1 MDRDQPSLD
10 DLLTEAGIN
19 TIQRN
24 LCMVFNNADS
34 AAVMLVA
41 RNMAEDMT
49 QAQSFLRKTC
59 EDVLLETAITDA
71 HQHVNLVFKNR
82 NTSSASASR
91 FLALTYPES
100 SMVIAVFD
108 TGVATELDKKVFS
121 ACLDRT
127 NIHPTV
133 GIHPRLACSIT
144 IEVLDEVVKFIMEN
158 IGKVCAIGEVGLDTK
173 WASKGVDL
181 QSQKDLLKIF
191 ALLAR
196 FTGLPLILHLRTS
209 HNAQF
214 NAVHDAVVVLQEANL
229 SKDHPINI
237 HAWGGKLDDAEHF
250 LKAFPNT
257 FFGIGK
263 LIKSLDSVAEVA
275 VKLPLDRLLVETD
288 SPHMGT
294 LREGSNFV
302 KIMAEKRNIAP
313 IELLRAM
320 RKNMETLLKPLCS
333 GSSDASIVTSAITEW
348 AMRKTT
354 LDTAAAKRFVDSNT

>member
-1 MDRDQPSLD
+1 MDHDEPSLD
-10 DLLTEAGIN
+10 DLLKEAGIN

-24 LCMVFNNADS
+24 LSMVFNNANS
-34 AAVMLVA
+34 AAMMLVA
-41 RNMAEDMT
+41 RNMAVDMT
-49 QAQSFLRKTC
+49 MAQDLLRKTC

-71 HQHVNLVFKNR
+71 HQHVNLLFKNR
-82 NTSSASASR
+82 NTSSASR

-133 GIHPRLACSIT
+133 GIHPRLACRIT

-196 FTGLPLILHLRTS
+196 FTGPPLILHLRTS

-237 HAWGGKLDDAEHF
+237 TW
-250 LKAFPNT
+250 
-257 FFGIGK
+257 
-263 LIKSLDSVAEVA
+263 SY
-275 VKLPLDRLLVETD
+275 
-288 SPHMGT
+288 
-294 LREGSNFV
+294 
-302 KIMAEKRNIAP
+302 
-313 IELLRAM
+313 
-320 RKNMETLLKPLCS
+320 C
-333 GSSDASIVTSAITEW
+333 
-348 AMRKTT
+348 
-354 LDTAAAKRFVDSNT
+354 